1 LALKTKARRV
11 PPGPPDDLLPPQAV
25 MVMTAAV
32 RTMIDRSRMRA
43 TFFMVILPLFRVWDA
58 AFFRI

>member
-1 LALKTKARRV
+1 
-11 PPGPPDDLLPPQAV
+11 LPPQAV

-43 TFFMVILPLFRVWDA
+43 TFFIL
-58 AFFRI
+58 